1 MHIQT
6 DFFSLLLSL
15 CHTHANTH
23 THPYKHTLMHLI
35 CDAVMQNILRLNT
48 NAESM
53 HMFDLL

>member
-1 MHIQT
+1 MDTRRRTRKQAAFLVASSIH
-6 DFFSLLLSL
+6 
-15 CHTHANTH
+15 TH
-23 THPYKHTLMHLI
+23 THTRAFAHLI